1 MDSDAQL
8 WNWSKDCSF
17 PSDMNIAH
25 DLIEQVMEQI
35 KLGGWNNK
43 EEFAV
48 NMALEEA
55 LTNAVQH
62 GNHSDPTKQVY
73 FSCRLNGQRIYVRIE
88 DEGSGFDPNTVPD
101 PTDPEHIMIASG
113 RGVLLIKN
121 FVSRIRWNEKGNVLE
136 FEKDRETAKI

>member
-25 DLIEQVMEQI
+25 DLIEEVMEQI
-35 KLGGWNNK
+35 RLGGWDNK

-55 LTNAVQH
+55 LVNAIQH
-62 GNHSDPTKQVY
+62 GNGSDPAKQVH
-73 FSCRLNGQRIYVRIE
+73 FSCRLNDQRLYVRIE
-88 DEGSGFDPNTVPD
+88 DEGAGFDPNAIPD
-101 PTDPEHIMIASG
+101 PTDSEHILVASG

-121 FVSRIRWNEKGNVLE
+121 FVSHIQWNERGNVLE
-136 FEKDRETAKI
+136 FEKERSR

>member
-25 DLIEQVMEQI
+25 GLIEQVMEQV
-35 KLGGWNNK
+35 KLIGWSNK

-55 LTNAVQH
+55 LVNAIQH
-62 GNHSDPTKQVY
+62 GNDSDPAKQVR
-73 FSCRLNGQRIYVRIE
+73 FSCRLNDQRIYVRIE
-88 DEGSGFDPNTVPD
+88 DEGSGFNPNTIPD

-121 FVSRIRWNEKGNVLE
+121 FVSRIQWNEKGNVLE
-136 FEKDRETAKI
+136 FEKEHKS

>member
-17 PSDMNIAH
+17 PSDMNLAH
-25 DLIEQVMEQI
+25 NLIEQVMEQV
-35 KLGGWNNK
+35 KLIGWSNK

-55 LTNAVQH
+55 LVNAIQH
-62 GNHSDPTKQVY
+62 GNGSDPAKQVR
-73 FSCRLNGQRIYVRIE
+73 FSCRLNDQRIYVRIE
-88 DEGSGFDPNTVPD
+88 DEGSGFNPNTIPD

-121 FVSRIRWNEKGNVLE
+121 FVSRIQWNEKGNVLE
-136 FEKDRETAKI
+136 FEKERKS

>member
-8 WNWSKDCSF
+8 WKWSKDCSF

-25 DLIEQVMEQI
+25 DLIEQVMEQVR
-35 KLGGWNNK
+35 LSGWSNK

-55 LTNAVQH
+55 LINAIQH
-62 GNHSDPTKQVY
+62 GNDSDPEKQVH
-73 FSCRLNGQRIYVRIE
+73 FSCRLNDRRIYVRVE
-88 DEGSGFDPNTVPD
+88 DNGSGFNPNAVPD

-113 RGVLLIKN
+113 RGVLLIKS
-121 FVSRIRWNEKGNVLE
+121 FVSHVQWNDAGNIIE
-136 FEKDRETAKI
+136 FEKVRES